1 MSTTLLLADES
12 PTIRRTFELAFAA
25 EGIRVV
31 TAENGEAAI
40 ATIKADRPDVVLAD
54 IGIRK
59 KSGYEVAAFVKGT
72 PELSGIPV
80 LLLAGA
86 LSPVDETLVEQAGCE
101 GVLVKPLE
109 PTLVVERVR
118 ALLAGVHGTP
128 MTAASGVVQAAD
140 RRLGPS
146 RDRLSR
152 SPHHRARTR
161 FTSTPRL
168 DLTSLDLSLSRPP
181 QPQSTPSG
189 ADSLHIDPSTS
200 VPAMGVRLPLAASR
214 AGSSTDS
221 LDDYFNQ
228 LDAAFSARAAG
239 RSASP
244 SHASDGAAPLTA
256 IGGNEQS
263 LRPDPLVTDL
273 AAEAPSDAVRRTNE
287 PSSEAPPID
296 EAFVDEI
303 ANRVAGRLI
312 PAVIGDAVR
321 EAVKDL
327 VADSVPE
334 IAERLIR
341 EEIARLTKKLSQNVP
356 NT

>member
-40 ATIKADRPDVVLAD
+40 ATIKSDRPDVVLAD

-109 PTLVVERVR
+109 PTLVVERPR

-140 RRLGPS
+140 RRLGPI
-146 RDRLSR
+146 
-152 SPHHRARTR
+152 
-161 FTSTPRL
+161 

-200 VPAMGVRLPLAASR
+200 VPEMGVRLPLAASR

-303 ANRVAGRLI
+303 ANRVAGRII

-356 NT
+356 NP

>member
-12 PTIRRTFELAFAA
+12 PTIRRAVELAFAT
-25 EGIRVV
+25 EGVRVV

-54 IGIRK
+54 IGIRH

-86 LSPVDETLVEQAGCE
+86 FSPVDEALVEQTGCE
-101 GVLVKPLE
+101 GVLVKPFE
-109 PTLVVERVR
+109 ATQVVERVR

-128 MTAASGVVQAAD
+128 MTAASVVVQAAD
-140 RRLGPS
+140 RRLGPI
-146 RDRLSR
+146 
-152 SPHHRARTR
+152 
-161 FTSTPRL
+161 
-168 DLTSLDLSLSRPP
+168 DLASLDLSLSRAPE
-181 QPQSTPSG
+181 PQSTPSG
-189 ADSLHIDPSTS
+189 ADSLHIAPPTS
-200 VPAMGVRLPLAASR
+200 VPELGVPSPSAASG
-214 AGSSTDS
+214 AGPSTDS
-221 LDDYFNQ
+221 LDDYFDQ

-244 SHASDGAAPLTA
+244 SHTSDGAVPQTGM
-256 IGGNEQS
+256 GGNEQP
-263 LRPDPLVTDL
+263 LRLDPLVPDL
-273 AAEAPSDAVRRTNE
+273 AAEPPSDAGGRTDE
-287 PSSEAPPID
+287 PSFETPTID

-303 ANRVAGRLI
+303 ANRVAGRFA
-312 PAVIGDAVR
+312 PAVVGDAVR

-327 VADSVPE
+327 VADSVSE

-341 EEIARLTKKLSQNVP
+341 EEIARLTKKLSQSVP
-356 NT
+356 NP